1 MKILKKR
8 ILAFVID
15 SFFLGLLLMD
25 FLDIIARINSNV
37 DFIDFESF
45 FAVLF
50 IFKDCIFINGSLG
63 KKIMGLVVYNAN
75 WQRPSFV
82 HSLKRTV
89 ATNFIAPFMFFK
101 AFISFSGP
109 DHVDKLR
116 FFSWEKNVLNSFVID
131 KKVYRK
137 LKADAEGMDGN
148 FSYNMTE
155 LYMMYL
161 RDIYSK

>member
-1 MKILKKR
+1 M
-8 ILAFVID
+8 AYVID
-15 SFFLGLLLMD
+15 SFFIGLVLMD
-25 FLDIIARINSNV
+25 LFDLISIINASV
-37 DFIDFESF
+37 DSIEFEPF
-45 FAVLF
+45 FVALF
-50 IFKDCIFINGSLG
+50 VFKDCIFINGSLG

-75 WQRPSFV
+75 WQRPRFV

-89 ATNFIAPFMFFK
+89 CTNFIAPFMLTK
-101 AFISFSGP
+101 AFIFLSGP

-131 KKVYRK
+131 KKVYKK
-137 LKADAEGMDGN
+137 LKAEAEIMDGN
-148 FSYNMTE
+148 YADNMTE